1 MDDVVINKCNI
12 KNLGHFKECR
22 VKMNN
27 YTTCDNHMNITC
39 PLKYMYAFT
48 DAYIGDLLIYT
59 LSMCAVCIR
68 KFKEMF
74 ILSCQR
80 SVARDEGFHEIN
92 MYDCKTL

>member
-1 MDDVVINKCNI
+1 MDVNKCNI

-48 DAYIGDLLIYT
+48 DAYIGD
-59 LSMCAVCIR
+59 
-68 KFKEMF
+68 
-74 ILSCQR
+74 
-80 SVARDEGFHEIN
+80 
-92 MYDCKTL
+92 